1 MDLTGLILQGIQ
13 NCLDP
18 IVLLTLFATT
28 LLGIIIGAL
37 PGFGAATG
45 LVIILPFTYSVDPSI
60 ALVALVGVYMGAEY
74 GGSISS
80 ILINTPGTGG
90 AVVTCFDGH
99 PLAQQGKAREALL
112 VSNIA
117 SFTGG
122 IIGGLMM
129 LLFLPLL
136 AEIAFMFGG
145 GEIFL
150 LGVLGLTLVGS
161 LSSGSILKG
170 IASVAIGLLLAM
182 VGTDA
187 ISGVARFYFGQR
199 FLVSELPMIPVMLGL
214 FSVPYLLSSAVE
226 KAKNSKQIEF
236 GNVTI
241 KDNLRIFKDTFKLL
255 YGKMKVLLLRS
266 SLIGTLVGIIPGVG
280 GSVAT
285 FLSYTMAKNSSKEPD
300 KFGKGSY
307 EGLAAPESTNNG
319 IVGGSLI
326 PVLSLGIPGSPAA
339 AVFMSAIFMQGLIP
353 GPKFMDAQGPLVYT
367 VVIAV
372 LLAAT
377 AQLFYGAFGIGFLS
391 NILKISTHYLV
402 PSVLII
408 CAIGAYAV
416 RGLGFD
422 IGLFIIFGF
431 IGFILMKCGFL
442 LAGVI
447 LGFILGSII
456 EVNLLEAIA
465 ISSAK
470 NGLLAYFLARPLCIG
485 IFIVLVLFVIYTV
498 RNMQK
503 ERKRKLCSDEIIRIE
518 GWKGMRLYDL
528 IAGIAGLAGCA
539 FLYFSEV
546 VSFPGLVGLFP
557 SLSLLI
563 IAVCCILL
571 IARSVKNN
579 VYTQK
584 DLAPFGAVER
594 NKFIA
599 FSLLVIGYILGVL
612 YVGFFASSF
621 VFALAG
627 TVYLHHKTGV
637 EWTKK
642 QKISHVVYAVVFTLA
657 VYVVFDMVFALAL
670 PAKILF

>member
-1 MDLTGLILQGIQ
+1 MDIILQGLQ

-18 IVLLTLFATT
+18 LVLLTLFATV

-45 LVIILPFTYSVDPSI
+45 LVIILPFTYSVEPSL
-60 ALVALVGVYMGAEY
+60 ALVALVGIYMGAEY

-99 PLAQQGKAREALL
+99 PLAKQGKAREALL
-112 VSNIA
+112 VSNVA
-117 SFTGG
+117 SFAGG
-122 IIGGLMM
+122 VFGGLMM
-129 LLFLPLL
+129 LIFLPLL
-136 AEIAFMFGG
+136 AKFTFLFGG

-170 IASVAIGLLLAM
+170 FMSVGLGLLLAM
-182 VGTDA
+182 VGTDS

-199 FLVSELPMIPVMLGL
+199 FLVSELPMIPVLLGL
-214 FSVPYLLSSAVE
+214 FSVPYLLSSAIE
-226 KAKNSKQIEF
+226 KNKETQRIEF
-236 GNVTI
+236 GNVSL
-241 KDNLRIFKDTFKLL
+241 KNNLSLFKNTFQLL
-255 YGKMKVLLLRS
+255 FWKMKVLLLRS
-266 SLIGTLVGIIPGVG
+266 SLVGTLVGIIPGVG

-285 FLSYTMAKNSSKEPD
+285 FLSYTMAKNASKEPE

-307 EGLAAPESTNNG
+307 EGVAAPESTNNG

-353 GPKFMDAQGPLVYT
+353 GPKFMTAQGPLVYT

-372 LLAAT
+372 ILAAIV
-377 AQLFYGAFGIGFLS
+377 QLFYGAFTIGFLA
-391 NILKISTHYLV
+391 NILKVPTHYLV

-416 RGLGFD
+416 RGLEFD

-431 IGFILMKCGFL
+431 VGFVLMKLGFL

-470 NGLLAYFLARPLCIG
+470 NGLLAYFLARPLSIA
-485 IFIVLVLFVIYTV
+485 IFVVLILFVIYTA
-498 RNMQK
+498 RNMRK
-503 ERKRKLCSDEIIRIE
+503 EHKRNVCSNEYIQID
-518 GWKGMRLYDL
+518 GWRGMRLYDMVFGITAL
-528 IAGIAGLAGCA
+528 ITCA
-539 FLYFSEV
+539 FLYVKEILR
-546 VSFPGLVGLFP
+546 FPGLVGLFP
-557 SLSLLI
+557 IIALLI
-563 IAVCCILL
+563 IALCAVML
-571 IARSVKNN
+571 IVRSIRNN
-579 VYTQK
+579 VYTKK
-584 DLAPFGAVER
+584 DLAPFGAVEV
-594 NKFIA
+594 NKFVVFSAMIIA
-599 FSLLVIGYILGVL
+599 YIVGVL
-612 YVGFFASSF
+612 YIGFFVSSF
-621 VFALAG
+621 VFALVG
-627 TVYLHHKTGV
+627 TVYLHHKTNI

-642 QKISHVVYAVVFTLA
+642 QKISHVVYAVIFTLA
-657 VYVVFDMVFALAL
+657 VYGVFDVIFALSL
-670 PAKILF
+670 PAKLLF